1 MDEVLDP
8 RSLCLSRYSL
18 GRFNVHR
25 IECLVS
31 PLDVKADS
39 IYHCVST
46 SDGRSD

>member
-8 RSLCLSRYSL
+8 RSLRLSRYSL

-31 PLDVKADS
+31 PLNVKADS
-39 IYHCVST
+39 IYHCIST
-46 SDGRSD
+46 SNGSSD